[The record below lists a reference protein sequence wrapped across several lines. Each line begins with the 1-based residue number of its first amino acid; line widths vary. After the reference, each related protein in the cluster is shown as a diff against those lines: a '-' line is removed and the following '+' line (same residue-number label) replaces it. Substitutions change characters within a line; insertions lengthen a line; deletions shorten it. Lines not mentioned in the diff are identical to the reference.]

1 MAAPATKQAQIQR
14 AIAQMTERPPV
25 PTIDFTQHALEDGTS
40 VNTQERVVKDVRAL
54 GFPCA
59 LSLTV
64 SAIPLPPAPAA
75 RLTHALDPPPRR
87 LAPSAY
93 VVAAALATPSSWRLQ
108 RAARTQIQAPAM
120 RPPTDDEF
128 FSKEDPSK
136 PDIAFLKNHFY
147 REGRLTEDQ
156 ALYILEKASDVLA
169 AEPNLL
175 MVDAPITGA
184 RGIFARA
191 RGGVLTA
198 RGSLRRYP
206 RAIRGWYAEVCS
218 EGC

>member
-1 MAAPATKQAQIQR
+1 
-14 AIAQMTERPPV
+14 
-25 PTIDFTQHALEDGTS
+25 
-40 VNTQERVVKDVRAL
+40 
-54 GFPCA
+54 
-59 LSLTV
+59 
-64 SAIPLPPAPAA
+64 
-75 RLTHALDPPPRR
+75 
-87 LAPSAY
+87 
-93 VVAAALATPSSWRLQ
+93 
-108 RAARTQIQAPAM
+108 M

-184 RGIFARA
+184 RGVFARREA
-191 RGGVLTA
+191 
-198 RGSLRRYP
+198 
-206 RAIRGWYAEVCS
+206 
-218 EGC
+218 GC